1 MINEFLKNK
10 VVPVA
15 VLNDEK
21 ETEETLS
28 CLKEG
33 GIYAIEITYRTA
45 YASQAI
51 EYATKNYPEI
61 LTGAGTVTTV
71 EQCESAIKAGA
82 KFIVGPGF
90 SEKVAI
96 CCKNAGVLYVPGVVT
111 PTEIM
116 MAKDMGLTLLK
127 FFPFSNF
134 GGAGT
139 VKALAGPFPEIKFM
153 LTGGISGDN
162 FTEFLALKN
171 VFAIGGSWMIKG
183 TKEEKRAKIAK
194 VKEGLENLQ

>member
-21 ETEETLS
+21 ETEETCL

-33 GIYAIEITYRTA
+33 GINAIEITYRTA
-45 YASQAI
+45 YASSAI
-51 EYATKNYPEI
+51 EYASKKHPEI

-71 EQCESAIKAGA
+71 EQCKSAIKAGA

-90 SEKVAI
+90 SEKVAK
-96 CCKNAGVLYVPGVVT
+96 CCKKAGVLYIPGVVT

-134 GGAGT
+134 GGADT
-139 VKALAGPFPEIKFM
+139 VKALNGPFPEIKFM

-162 FTEFLALKN
+162 FTDFLKLKN
-171 VFAIGGSWMIKG
+171 VFAVGGSWMIKG
-183 TKEEKRAKIAK
+183 NKEEKQEKIAK
-194 VKEGLENLQ
+194 VKAGLESL